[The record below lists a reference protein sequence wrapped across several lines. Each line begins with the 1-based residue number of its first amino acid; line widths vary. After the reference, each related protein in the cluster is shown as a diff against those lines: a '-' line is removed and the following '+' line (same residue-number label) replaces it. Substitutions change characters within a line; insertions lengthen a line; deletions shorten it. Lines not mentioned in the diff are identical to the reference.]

1 MISVIVLTYNQE
13 QYIAQTLD
21 GILMQQVDESMEIV
35 IGNDC
40 STDNT
45 QTICEDYR
53 KRYPNMI
60 RLYYNSPN
68 LGLVQNFI
76 EMVRKCKG
84 EYIALCDGD
93 DYWID
98 EYKLQKQVDIL
109 RKEANCVLVHT
120 HRTLLS
126 DVEINQPALD
136 IAIAESASELFFRS
150 YICVPTVLFRA
161 KVLYDWIE
169 EYAKL
174 SIVQDWRM
182 QDFPLWLYLGTKGT
196 FKYIS
201 ESTAIYRVLPNTLS
215 REINKERGYRFD
227 KSIIRIKSYFRMYY
241 MNNNESFISRFREM
255 EFHTRK
261 RMLLNYG
268 WIAREQ
274 IWPLLKLIPYYPIIV
289 YRSIARK
296 LIKQL

>member
-13 QYIAQTLD
+13 QYISQTLD
-21 GILMQQVDESMEIV
+21 GILMQIVDEPIEIV

-40 STDNT
+40 SMDNT
-45 QTICEDYR
+45 QTICEYYQ
-53 KRYPNMI
+53 KRYPNII

-93 DYWID
+93 DYWSD
-98 EYKLQKQVDIL
+98 MHKLQKQVDIL
-109 RKEANCVLVHT
+109 RKETNCVLVHT

-126 DVEINQPALD
+126 DVEINQSALD
-136 IAIAESASELFFRS
+136 VSIAESASELFFHS

-161 KVLYDWIE
+161 KVLYDWID

-174 SIVQDWRM
+174 SIVQDWCM

-196 FKYIS
+196 FRYLLGT
-201 ESTAIYRVLPNTLS
+201 TATYRVLPNTLS
-215 REINKERGYRFD
+215 REQDKRKGYRFD
-227 KSIIRIKSYFRMYY
+227 KSLINIKRYFYDAY
-241 MNNNESFISRFREM
+241 SNHVGFVERFHEM
-255 EFHTRK
+255 EFHARK

-289 YRSIARK
+289 YRSIARRLRK
-296 LIKQL
+296 

>member
-13 QYIAQTLD
+13 QYISQTLD
-21 GILMQQVDESMEIV
+21 GILMQIVDEPIEIV
-35 IGNDC
+35 IGNDSSSD
-40 STDNT
+40 ST
-45 QTICEDYR
+45 QAICEEYK
-53 KRYPNMI
+53 KRNPNLI
-60 RLYYNSPN
+60 RLFYHKKN

-76 EMVRKCKG
+76 AMVKECRG

-136 IAIAESASELFFRS
+136 VSIAESASELFFHP

-161 KVLYDWIE
+161 KVLYDWID

-182 QDFPLWLYLGTKGT
+182 QDFPLWLYLGTKGI

-215 REINKERGYRFD
+215 REINKEKGYRFD

-255 EFHTRK
+255 EFHARK

-274 IWPLLKLIPYYPIIV
+274 IWPLLKLIPYYPIII

-296 LIKQL
+296 LIK

>member
-13 QYIAQTLD
+13 QYISQTLD
-21 GILMQQVDESMEIV
+21 SILMQQLDEPIEIV
-35 IGNDC
+35 IGNDSSSD
-40 STDNT
+40 ST
-45 QTICEDYR
+45 QAICEEYK
-53 KRYPNMI
+53 KRNPNLI
-60 RLYYNSPN
+60 RLFYHKKN

-76 EMVRKCKG
+76 AMVKECRG

-120 HRTLLS
+120 HRTLFS

-136 IAIAESASELFFRS
+136 VSIAESASELFFHP

-161 KVLYDWIE
+161 KVLYDWID

-182 QDFPLWLYLGTKGT
+182 QDFPLWLYLGTKGI

-215 REINKERGYRFD
+215 REINKEKGYRFD

-255 EFHTRK
+255 EFHACK
-261 RMLLNYG
+261 RMLFNYG

-296 LIKQL
+296 LIK